1 MGVSSGVF
9 PKVNMVPLPEVGG
22 KYLLVADDN
31 SRNCFLLFCET
42 LPIWAAT
49 IYTAKTLPLFY
60 YIRRKNSSRALNQK

>member
-9 PKVNMVPLPEVGG
+9 PKVSMVPLPEVGG

-42 LPIWAAT
+42 LPIWVAT
-49 IYTAKTLPLFY
+49 IYTAKILPLFY